1 MSGHSKW
8 ATIKR
13 KKAKTDAQRGKVFT
27 KILREITTAAR
38 IGGGDPGANP
48 RLRLAIDKAKE
59 SNVPNDNIDRAV
71 KKGTGGLE
79 GSQIE
84 EILYEGYGPAGVAV
98 IVEAMTDN
106 RNRTTSELR
115 HLFSKHGG
123 NLGTSGCVSWM
134 FKKRGVLTFEKGKV
148 DEDALSMAAI
158 DAGAEDIN
166 LEETV
171 LEVLTKPED
180 FEKVKDAL
188 NAQNYKP
195 ASAEIT
201 MFPASTVK
209 LTGEDAYKI
218 LKLVSDLEDHDD
230 IQSVHANFDI
240 PDEIIESETRE

>member
-13 KKAKTDAQRGKVFT
+13 KKAKTDAQRGRVFT

-59 SNVPNDNIDRAV
+59 SNVPNDNIDRAT
-71 KKGTGGLE
+71 KKGTGELE
-79 GSQIE
+79 GTQIE

-98 IVEAMTDN
+98 LVEAMTDN
-106 RNRTTSELR
+106 RNRTTSEIR
-115 HLFSKHGG
+115 HLFTKHGG
-123 NLGTSGCVSWM
+123 NLGTSGCVAWM
-134 FKKRGVLTFEKGKV
+134 FKKKGVLTFEKGSV
-148 DEDALSMAAI
+148 DENSLSMAAI

-180 FEKVKDAL
+180 FEKVKEAL
-188 NAQNYKP
+188 KSQNFIP
-195 ASAEIT
+195 VSAEVT
-201 MFPASTVK
+201 MFPSSTVK
-209 LTGEDAYKI
+209 LMGEDAQKV
-218 LKLVSDLEDHDD
+218 LKLVGALEDHDD

-240 PDEIIESETRE
+240 PDEIIERESK